1 MRAAEDAGWAERAT
15 QALIAVGHRQ
25 GGARRAILDLLED
38 QACALSIHEIQERLD
53 GDDREVSRASV
64 YRVIAE
70 LELIGLLQRVEVGRG
85 VARYEP
91 AGRGARH
98 HHHHHLVC
106 DVCGQVEPFTDDGLE
121 RAIRRLSARLPRR
134 VSDHEI
140 VIRGAC
146 RDCSEL

>member
-1 MRAAEDAGWAERAT
+1 MSAVEDAGWAERAT
-15 QALIAVGHRQ
+15 RALIAAGHRR
-25 GGARRAILDLLED
+25 GGARRAILALLED
-38 QACALSIHEIQERLD
+38 QACALSVLEIHERLS

-64 YRVIAE
+64 YRVIDE
-70 LELIGLLQRVEVGRG
+70 LEQIGLLQRVEVGRG

-91 AGRGARH
+91 AGRGDAD
-98 HHHHHLVC
+98 HHHHLVC
-106 DVCGQVEPFTDDGLE
+106 DVCGRVEPFTDDGIE

-146 RDCSEL
+146 RDCSES

>member
-1 MRAAEDAGWAERAT
+1 MSAVEDAGWAERAT
-15 QALIAVGHRQ
+15 QALIAAGHRR
-25 GGARRAILDLLED
+25 GGARRAILALLED
-38 QACALSIHEIQERLD
+38 QACALSVLEIQERLS

-64 YRVIAE
+64 YRVIDE
-70 LELIGLLQRVEVGRG
+70 LEQIGLLQRVEVGRG

-91 AGRGARH
+91 AGRGDA

-106 DVCGQVEPFTDDGLE
+106 DVCGRVEPFTDDGIE

-146 RDCSEL
+146 RDCSES